1 MSILG
6 NGEAAL
12 QILERPRADLGE
24 IRSMLRDIVAD
35 DIRAAD
41 VIKRLR
47 ALLIRGEIS
56 RQPVDL
62 NHVIRDVLELTR
74 AEFAARQVNLSLDL
88 DRHLPLALGDRVQ
101 LQQVIMNLIA
111 NACEAMSASD
121 AGNRKL
127 TVSTRFDSSSCD
139 ITCSV
144 RDTGTG
150 IAAEDL
156 DHIFHPFVT
165 TKSAGMGMGLA
176 ICRSIVE
183 AHGGRLRAEN
193 AIDGGA
199 LFTFTAKMG
208 S

>member
-1 MSILG
+1 
-6 NGEAAL
+6 
-12 QILERPRADLGE
+12 
-24 IRSMLRDIVAD
+24 
-35 DIRAAD
+35 
-41 VIKRLR
+41 
-47 ALLIRGEIS
+47 
-56 RQPVDL
+56 
-62 NHVIRDVLELTR
+62 
-74 AEFAARQVNLSLDL
+74 
-88 DRHLPLALGDRVQ
+88 
-101 LQQVIMNLIA
+101 MNLVA

-127 TVSTRFDSSSCD
+127 TVSTRFDSSSCE

-144 RDTGTG
+144 RDNGSG
-150 IAAEDL
+150 IAVEDL
-156 DHIFHPFVT
+156 EHIFHPFVT

-193 AIDGGA
+193 AIEGGA